1 MRYFKKR
8 DGSRRIIP
16 GLLSLV
22 KAQRGFTLIEILV
35 AIALIGL
42 IADIVLISSGTLA
55 KSFRILNVHEIAKD
69 IAINDMEQ
77 IKSQPFADNYLIL
90 NSSCNP
96 SGDGQAVTFT
106 ATVTPSTAA
115 GSVTFFHGNT
125 EDVVNTELGSSP
137 VSSGNATWTS
147 PLSVGSHYFKAEY
160 YNNGT
165 TSPKLKQ
172 IVNSSPSLSQS
183 SQNYYAQMITH
194 IDVTWLSLNKQQ
206 IDITIYYHDTSGNP
220 IFKMTDYRVNY

>member
-1 MRYFKKR
+1 M
-8 DGSRRIIP
+8 
-16 GLLSLV
+16 SLV

-106 ATVTPSTAA
+106 ATVTPSNAS
-115 GSVTFFHGNT
+115 GSVAFFNGI
-125 EDVVNTELGSSP
+125 TELGSSP

-147 PLSVGSHYFKAEY
+147 PLSVGSYAIYAEY

-165 TSPKLKQ
+165 TSPTLTQ
-172 IVNSSPSLSQS
+172 IVNTSPSLSQS

-220 IFKMTDYRVNY
+220 LFKITDYRVNY

>member
-16 GLLSLV
+16 GLLSLI
-22 KAQRGFTLIEILV
+22 KAEKGFTLIEILV

-77 IKSQPFADNYLIL
+77 IKSQPFADNYLVL

-106 ATVTPSTAA
+106 ATVTPSTAS
-115 GSVTFFHGNT
+115 GSVAFFNGS
-125 EDVVNTELGSSP
+125 TELGSSP
-137 VSSGNATWTS
+137 VSSGNATWTTA
-147 PLSVGSHYFKAEY
+147 LSTNSLSYDISAEY

-165 TSPKLKQ
+165 SRHLAQ
-172 IVNSSPSLSQS
+172 NVNSSPSLSQS

-220 IFKMTDYRVNY
+220 LFKMTDYRVNY